1 MNAVECGVEFQRAI
15 KEKNSKQDNQVNI
28 EFRVGINMGDV
39 VETDGNLLG
48 DGVNIAARLEALSMP
63 GGVSISKSVHDM
75 IVGKLNLT
83 FKNQG
88 LQKVKQNEFYVYD
101 VVIDPTQTR
110 TLKTKANSN
119 SKAFTIGSAVV
130 VASIAAVLFIVNPFK
145 LDDYDLGKIAILPL
159 DNFNQNDQN
168 EKIWLWLISRPCK

>member
-1 MNAVECGVEFQRAI
+1 MQLNVELSFNERLKQ
-15 KEKNSKQDNQVNI
+15 KNSKQDNQVNI

-75 IVGKLNLT
+75 IVGKTKLT

-101 VVIDPTQTR
+101 VVDPTQTR
-110 TLKTKANSN
+110 TLKTKAKT
-119 SKAFTIGSAVV
+119 SKAFTI
-130 VASIAAVLFIVNPFK
+130 IQHWWWHLLLQFI
-145 LDDYDLGKIAILPL
+145 Y
-159 DNFNQNDQN
+159 
-168 EKIWLWLISRPCK
+168 CKSV

>member
-1 MNAVECGVEFQRAI
+1 
-15 KEKNSKQDNQVNI
+15 
-28 EFRVGINMGDV
+28 MGDV

-75 IVGKLNLT
+75 IVGKTNLT

-101 VVIDPTQTR
+101 VVLDPTQTR
-110 TLKTKANSN
+110 TLKTKAKT

-145 LDDYDLGKIAILPL
+145 EKSQLSDGPDTIVVIPFENLGGGEEQKYSLSVFHK
-159 DNFNQNDQN
+159 N
-168 EKIWLWLISRPCK
+168 